1 MFILAESKGMVQELV
16 EVFTSGGWIMIML
29 GSVAFILYATPFADF
44 VYVNRENLTGHDS
57 E

>member
-29 GSVAFILYATPFADF
+29 GSVAFILYATAFAAF
-44 VYVNRENLTGHDS
+44 SAFCLRESRKPNRS
-57 E
+57 